1 MTQKR
6 FGSMGASSVLMIF
19 VVLCLTDALL
29 GAVDNALA
37 AARKET
43 ASGEDAWDRYLDRV
57 AEAVAGIEGASMQGD
72 SILLTVSAGEQRE
85 IQTKLELLPLESPDR
100 YRVISRRLF
109 STAGEDLGDEGI
121 NVSPGF

>member
-1 MTQKR
+1 M
-6 FGSMGASSVLMIF
+6 
-19 VVLCLTDALL
+19 
-29 GAVDNALA
+29 DNVLA
-37 AARKET
+37 AAREET
-43 ASGEDAWDRYLDRV
+43 ASGEGAWDRYLNRV
-57 AEAVAGIEGASMQGD
+57 AEAVVGIEGASMQGD

-121 NVSPGF
+121 NVWPGF

>member
-19 VVLCLTDALL
+19 VVLCLTAFGVLSL
-29 GAVDNALA
+29 VS
-37 AARKET
+37 AREET
-43 ASGEDAWDRYLDRV
+43 ASGEGAWDRYLNRV
-57 AEAVAGIEGASMQGD
+57 AEAVVGIEGASMQGD

-121 NVSPGF
+121 NVWPGF